1 MRWLVVLAW
10 SIVVSAACKKD
21 AEAPPQPVDKPV
33 MTVSEVTRNRD
44 ACNDYVKRVCAC
56 AEKQPELK
64 EPCALAKAYP
74 DAMETAI
81 DVAANTESTRRDAL
95 QAHDTVRKIAKT
107 CIEELAKLPAAG
119 CQ

>member
-1 MRWLVVLAW
+1 MKWLLLITV
-10 SIVVSAACKKD
+10 AAGCKKD
-21 AEAPPQPVDKPV
+21 AEAPPPAEKPV
-33 MTVSEVTRNRD
+33 MTVSEVQRNRD

-64 EPCALAKAYP
+64 DPCALAKAYP